1 MENNQSSKLLSMT
14 DARVLCYVL
23 LLTNLFFSYALSSV
37 RYSIFS
43 GATLNLFNL
52 RSENGT
58 FNCKLLNFTVF
69 HLLFF
74 FFTKFVSDFFFHQ
87 IRITSHKTAI
97 RTEMPCSF
105 QKKKEKK
112 NSKATKQITFDI

>member
-23 LLTNLFFSYALSSV
+23 LHTNLFFSYALSSV

-74 FFTKFVSDFFFHQ
+74 FFTKFVSDFFF
-87 IRITSHKTAI
+87 TKFVSHHIK
-97 RTEMPCSF
+97 RPF
-105 QKKKEKK
+105 VQKCPVRSKKEKEK
-112 NSKATKQITFDI
+112 EQQSYETDYI

>member
-23 LLTNLFFSYALSSV
+23 LHTNLFFSYALSSV

-74 FFTKFVSDFFFHQ
+74 FFTKPFV
-87 IRITSHKTAI
+87 
-97 RTEMPCSF
+97 
-105 QKKKEKK
+105 QKCPVRSKKEREKERQ
-112 NSKATKQITFDI
+112 SYETDYI